1 MDVPLARLAR
11 PMMKRQRKTLR
22 RVRITRHVPIVRRV
36 VGDAIGARSM
46 KHVMPL
52 DRYTGVPRV

>member
-1 MDVPLARLAR
+1 MDVPLAHLAR

-46 KHVMPL
+46 KDVMPL